1 VQERL
6 MLGQWND
13 TLSQNVAKQ
22 STNNGMQHAR
32 RVKTSVYF
40 VLTII
45 HLGWYLN
52 YGTWFIKKNVWR
64 EKVKIVK

>member
-6 MLGQWND
+6 TLGGQND
-13 TLSQNVAKQ
+13 TLSRNVAKQ
-22 STNNGMQHAR
+22 STNNGTQHAR
-32 RVKTSVYF
+32 TVKTSVYF

-52 YGTWFIKKNVWR
+52 SGTWFIKKHVQR
-64 EKVKIVK
+64 EKVKL